1 MLRTVAVFIVVLC
14 CGTGLAGCNWDWK
27 GGSTNSR
34 TQALSQAVAAHQSA
48 SGDAATERSGPSVTS
63 DLQETAPIISGHPR
77 KTVMVDETFEF
88 APSARDPGGQHLR
101 FSIVNRPR
109 WTQFDPATG
118 RLAGTPGDADTGTY
132 DRIRI
137 SVSNG
142 VGEAALPEFSL
153 RVSDTG
159 KGSATVDWD
168 PPLDNVDGSVLTDLA
183 GFRVYYGRL
192 PDHLANRVVIANPG
206 VTSAVIDNLSPETWY
221 FAVAAYTRG
230 GIEGELS
237 EVLAYSVP

>member
-1 MLRTVAVFIVVLC
+1 MC
-14 CGTGLAGCNWDWK
+14 CWTGLSGCNWDWN

-34 TQALSQAVAAHQSA
+34 TQALSRAVAAHQAA
-48 SGDAATERSGPSVTS
+48 SGDAATERSGPSTTNGF
-63 DLQETAPIISGHPR
+63 QETAPTILGLPR
-77 KTVMVDETFEF
+77 KNVRVDETFEF
-88 APSARDPGGQHLR
+88 TPSARDPTGQHLR
-101 FSIVNRPR
+101 FSIKNRPR
-109 WTQFDPATG
+109 WAQFDFTTG
-118 RLAGTPGDADTGTY
+118 RLTGTPGKADTGSY
-132 DRIRI
+132 DDIRI

-142 VGEAALPEFSL
+142 VGDASLPEFSL
-153 RVSDTG
+153 QVSDTAA
-159 KGSATVDWD
+159 GSATVDWD
-168 PPLDNVDGSVLTDLA
+168 PPLDNVDGSALTDLA

-192 PDHLANRVVIANPG
+192 PDHLANRVDIANPG

>member
-1 MLRTVAVFIVVLC
+1 MFRTVAVFIVVLC
-14 CGTGLAGCNWDWK
+14 CGTVLSGCNWDWK
-27 GGSTNSR
+27 GGSTDSR
-34 TQALSQAVAAHQSA
+34 AQTLSRAVAAHQSA
-48 SGDAATERSGPSVTS
+48 SGDAVTERSGPSTTNGF
-63 DLQETAPIISGHPR
+63 QETAPTISGRPR
-77 KTVMVDETFEF
+77 KTVRVDEAFEF
-88 APSARDPGGQHLR
+88 APSARDPRGQDLR
-101 FSIVNRPR
+101 FSIKNRPR
-109 WTQFDPATG
+109 WTQFDITTG
-118 RLAGTPGDADTGTY
+118 RLTGTPNKADTGSY
-132 DRIRI
+132 DDILI

-142 VGEAALPEFSL
+142 VGDASLPEFSL
-153 RVSDTG
+153 QVSDTVE
-159 KGSATVDWD
+159 GSATVDWD

-192 PDHLANRVVIANPG
+192 PDHLANRVEIANPG

>member
-1 MLRTVAVFIVVLC
+1 MIHCSAIVTG
-14 CGTGLAGCNWDWK
+14 CGWDEENSSARVQLPTQTTPGSADSSPSGEVSLA
-27 GGSTNSR
+27 SPT
-34 TQALSQAVAAHQSA
+34 
-48 SGDAATERSGPSVTS
+48 
-63 DLQETAPIISGHPR
+63 ISGAPQKSVGVGEPFFFVPGAIDPAGRRLQFAIRHRPAWA
-77 KTVMVDETFEF
+77 EF
-88 APSARDPGGQHLR
+88 DS
-101 FSIVNRPR
+101 
-109 WTQFDPATG
+109 ATG
-118 RLAGTPGDADTGTY
+118 RLSGTPGHADIGTY
-132 DRIRI
+132 EKVQI

-142 VGEAALPEFSL
+142 LTTAALPEFSL
-153 RVSDTG
+153 QVADAQPG
-159 KGSATVDWD
+159 HATVYWD
-168 PPLDNVDGSVLTDLA
+168 QPLDNVDGSVLTDLA